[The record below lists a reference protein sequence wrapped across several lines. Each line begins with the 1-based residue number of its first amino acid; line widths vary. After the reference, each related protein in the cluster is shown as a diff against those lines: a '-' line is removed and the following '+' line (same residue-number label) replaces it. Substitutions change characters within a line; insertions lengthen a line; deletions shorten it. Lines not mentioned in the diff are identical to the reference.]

1 MDISRPK
8 MSAEEFFESFES
20 LYNIVHVWRKETMS
34 DFKPHNFII
43 TGPGPCYHVIIFDVD
58 SKDLGVGMSFPP
70 QAFVNKT
77 FLASVQSL
85 LHQTGQ

>member
-1 MDISRPK
+1 MYEEKKQCLTSNHTISLP
-8 MSAEEFFESFES
+8 
-20 LYNIVHVWRKETMS
+20 
-34 DFKPHNFII
+34 II

-58 SKDLGVGMSFPP
+58 SKDLGVGMSCPP